1 MPSAAS
7 DIHGRFDRACRQ
19 TAQCLSQNTAI
30 RLEIWTRALPR
41 LESGVHYPLTD
52 EVVKAQ
58 QDCADLAY
66 REHVVLRKIDARE
79 AIVDI
84 R

>member
-1 MPSAAS
+1 M
-7 DIHGRFDRACRQ
+7 
-19 TAQCLSQNTAI
+19 
-30 RLEIWTRALPR
+30 
-41 LESGVHYPLTD
+41 GVHYPLTD

-58 QDCADLAY
+58 QDCANLAY
-66 REHVVLRKIDARE
+66 REHVALRKIDARE